1 MTAQAQAFLDAMS
14 TLQCKLPYKL
24 AVAHSREEVI
34 EVNELDPRHM
44 PTNVADL
51 D

>member
-14 TLQCKLPYKL
+14 TCSASCPGKL
-24 AVAHSREEVI
+24 AVAHSREGHR
-34 EVNELDPRHM
+34 VNELDPRHM